1 MRSLPDFENIEWLYK
16 ETGRSS
22 NKNSGQDCIVELQ
35 VAAQLVVG
43 IVSHSIRHF
52 DGDLQLL
59 QLDVCNKQQQ
69 LLIGSH
75 FNVGFNL

>member
-52 DGDLQLL
+52 DDGDLQLL
-59 QLDVCNKQQQ
+59 QLDVCNKQQ
-69 LLIGSH
+69 LLIASH
-75 FNVGFNL
+75 FNVSFNL